1 MNFFI
6 LQTLLILS
14 LIAYFVFDA
23 FEDRRVQDER
33 EELIRLKTYR
43 LVQRVSS
50 WTICGLTLLY
60 IYDREQPAIVFLVAM
75 VLATLYSEILGRVF
89 YRSRI

>member
-14 LIAYFVFDA
+14 LVAYFVFDA

-33 EELIRLKTYR
+33 EELIRLKTHR
-43 LVQRVSS
+43 FVQKVSS
-50 WTICGLTLLY
+50 WSLCTLTLLY
-60 IYDREQPAIVFLVAM
+60 VYDRNQPAIVFLVAM
-75 VLATLYSEILGRVF
+75 VLASLYSEIAGRIF
-89 YRSRI
+89 WRSRL

>member
-14 LIAYFVFDA
+14 LVAYFIFDS
-23 FEDRRVQDER
+23 FEDRRVRDER
-33 EELIRLKTYR
+33 EELIRLKTHR
-43 LVQRVSS
+43 FVQKVSS
-50 WTICGLTLLY
+50 YSLCALTVLY

-75 VLATLYSEILGRVF
+75 VLASLYSEIAGRL
-89 YRSRI
+89 YWRSRL